1 MSEVWRC
8 WKVNIFWKVLGFFIF
23 IENMIFRYVKVKVD
37 WWINIVYYNR
47 ERIRRGVTVRG

>member
-8 WKVNIFWKVLGFFIF
+8 WKVNIFWKVFGFFIF